1 MAMKGKSKLIDI
13 FIWNVNDKK
22 VLSNLTGFH
31 LRAI

>member
-1 MAMKGKSKLIDI
+1 MKGKSKLIDI
-13 FIWNVNDKK
+13 FVWDVNTKE